1 MLMIKKFFPFL
12 IGLPAILCCGCESL
26 IMGEGLAY
34 SDFVTISNNSER
46 DIVVRMSLNYPDTIL
61 PRDCIYEYYIFHPND
76 VHTIRRLED
85 ENYFKINP
93 VVQLFVYDYK
103 TMVSTD
109 FDTLRLNSM
118 ELKRY
123 ELSRERLEKCSS
135 YITYP

>member
-1 MLMIKKFFPFL
+1 MIKKFFPFL
-12 IGLPAILCCGCESL
+12 IGLPAILCCGCDSL

-34 SDFVTISNNSER
+34 SDFVTIANNSER

-61 PRDCIYEYYIFHPND
+61 PKDCIYEYYIFHPKD

-85 ENYFKINP
+85 NNYFKISP
-93 VVQLFVYDYK
+93 VVQLFVYDYM

-118 ELKRY
+118 ELKRF
-123 ELSRERLEKCSS
+123 ELTKELLKDLNAI
-135 YITYP
+135 ITFP